1 MSRPLRHFLYF
12 FAGYWLVVAS
22 FVQSNPDSYWL
33 ILSWVSHYTDKP
45 RMANAE
51 EFKHEPRKRINA
63 CILPLKANKNSSHI
77 DLEKL
82 VTKQAQLSN
91 KVLDGDIN
99 PNNSLLTFDNKNK
112 KRVNTIILRTGLK
125 IDSDVSQ
132 VPSVISGEVKKLI
145 KENETLA
152 AEPFQADILDS
163 NSGLLLIYA
172 VLNKFGNRFNGHD
185 LRVTL
190 PSGNPEP
197 HLKGNK
203 APKQSKKAIIAK
215 GGSR

>member
-1 MSRPLRHFLYF
+1 M
-12 FAGYWLVVAS
+12 VAS
-22 FVQSNPDSYWL
+22 FVQSNPDPYWL

-51 EFKHEPRKRINA
+51 EFKHEPKKRINA
-63 CILPLKANKNSSHI
+63 CILPLKANKNSSDI

-82 VTKQAQLSN
+82 KIKQIPLSN
-91 KVLDGDIN
+91 KILDGHIN
-99 PNNSLLTFDNKNK
+99 PNNSLLTFDNKHK
-112 KRVNTIILRTGLK
+112 KRVNTIMLRTGLM
-125 IDSDVSQ
+125 IGPDVSE
-132 VPSVISGEVKKLI
+132 VPSVISDEVKKLI
-145 KENETLA
+145 KENEILA
-152 AEPFQADILDS
+152 AEPCQSNMLDS
-163 NSGLLLIYA
+163 NLGVLLIYT
-172 VLNKFGNRFNGHD
+172 VLNKFGNRFSGHD

-203 APKQSKKAIIAK
+203 APKQSKKAVIVK